1 MCYTWTMSDTTAVPK
16 RQPIAVRLNDAE
28 RAMVEARA
36 EEWGVSLAAAI
47 RRMIREYGRDATGSK
62 R

>member
-1 MCYTWTMSDTTAVPK
+1 
-16 RQPIAVRLNDAE
+16 
-28 RAMVEARA
+28 MVEARA

-47 RRMIREYGRDATGSK
+47 RRMIREHITRTGSK

>member
-1 MCYTWTMSDTTAVPK
+1 MWYTLDMGDTTAVPK
-16 RQPIAVRLNDAE
+16 RQPIAVRLNDVE

-36 EEWGVSLAAAI
+36 KEWGVSLAAAI
-47 RRMIREYGRDATGSK
+47 RRMIREHATRTGDQ